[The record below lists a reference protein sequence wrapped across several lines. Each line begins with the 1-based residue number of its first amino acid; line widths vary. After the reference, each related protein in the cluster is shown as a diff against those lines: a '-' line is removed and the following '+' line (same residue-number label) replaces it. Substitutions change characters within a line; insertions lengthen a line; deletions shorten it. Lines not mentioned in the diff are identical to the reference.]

1 MSIALA
7 FWVLWIVAILFGA
20 GLAWPRTPEGRYAF
34 GSQVLWWLLLGLVGW
49 GTFGPPLR
57 A

>member
-1 MSIALA
+1 MTLGLA
-7 FWVLWIVAILFGA
+7 FWILVIVAILFGA

-34 GSQVLWWLLLGLVGW
+34 GSQLLWWALFVLLGW
-49 GTFGPPLR
+49 ATFGPPLR